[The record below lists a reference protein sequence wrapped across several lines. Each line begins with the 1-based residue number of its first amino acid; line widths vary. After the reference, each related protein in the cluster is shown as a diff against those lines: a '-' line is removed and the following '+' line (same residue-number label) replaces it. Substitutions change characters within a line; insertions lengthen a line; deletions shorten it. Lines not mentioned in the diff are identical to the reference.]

1 MKKQLIGLDSTSY
14 EHPFDKKALSAFKAL
29 KGVDMITNF
38 VLDWTYLKWHLV
50 ELAGSNFHVTEY
62 SCPELYAQVK
72 RVADTL
78 DITRIPSIY
87 TEWGHFINAYT
98 TGYKDSTLLVL
109 YSGAVDLLDEE
120 ELAFIVGHEMGHI
133 KSGHV
138 LYHVMAGMF
147 SNIISNM
154 AIAAPLVQP
163 LYYALMYWNRMSEFT
178 ADRAGL
184 LACQNVDAAINAI
197 VKNAWVNIIGT
208 TDSRHGNGVRANAVH
223 GLQMLG
229 MHQKTGKLVTI
240 SLQAKQHAQT
250 HIINTA
256 FHSAVHGFGVVCII
270 MLWPLGVQLFI
281 AFFVICFLK
290 KNISTDSGFF
300 KLAIIFHRGCGNIY
314 IHAANGTVFVFDGLY
329 GLN

>member
-163 LYYALMYWNRMSEFT
+163 LYYA
-178 ADRAGL
+178 
-184 LACQNVDAAINAI
+184 
-197 VKNAWVNIIGT
+197 
-208 TDSRHGNGVRANAVH
+208 
-223 GLQMLG
+223 
-229 MHQKTGKLVTI
+229 
-240 SLQAKQHAQT
+240 
-250 HIINTA
+250 
-256 FHSAVHGFGVVCII
+256 
-270 MLWPLGVQLFI
+270 
-281 AFFVICFLK
+281 
-290 KNISTDSGFF
+290 
-300 KLAIIFHRGCGNIY
+300 
-314 IHAANGTVFVFDGLY
+314 
-329 GLN
+329 

>member
-50 ELAGSNFHVTEY
+50 ELAGSHFHVTEY

-197 VKNAWVNIIGT
+197 VKMSGMPGRYFRSMNREAF
-208 TDSRHGNGVRANAVH
+208 
-223 GLQMLG
+223 LQ
-229 MHQKTGKLVTI
+229 
-240 SLQAKQHAQT
+240 QAKDFEVKYGGTLDQVIKGIS
-250 HIINTA
+250 IINDSHPWTIMRA
-256 FHSAVHGFGVVCII
+256 AELIKWVEAGEYDRILEGCRTKKCQVC
-270 MLWPLGVQLFI
+270 MQEVAAECVTCPY
-281 AFFVICFLK
+281 
-290 KNISTDSGFF
+290 
-300 KLAIIFHRGCGNIY
+300 CG
-314 IHAANGTVFVFDGLY
+314 HVF
-329 GLN
+329 

>member
-197 VKNAWVNIIGT
+197 VKMSGMPGRYFRSMNREAF
-208 TDSRHGNGVRANAVH
+208 
-223 GLQMLG
+223 LQ
-229 MHQKTGKLVTI
+229 
-240 SLQAKQHAQT
+240 QAKDFEVKYGGTLDQVIKGIS
-250 HIINTA
+250 IINDSHPWTIMRA
-256 FHSAVHGFGVVCII
+256 AELIKWVEAGEYDRILEGCRTKKCPVC
-270 MLWPLGVQLFI
+270 MQEVAAESVTCPY
-281 AFFVICFLK
+281 
-290 KNISTDSGFF
+290 
-300 KLAIIFHRGCGNIY
+300 CG
-314 IHAANGTVFVFDGLY
+314 HVF
-329 GLN
+329 